1 MAGVSIWGWDIAGFS
16 GEIPSVEL
24 YLRSTQMA
32 CFCPV
37 MQYHSEL
44 HQATECRDRTPW
56 NVAERH
62 GDPRA
67 LTIYRAYAQLRMRL
81 LDYVADEAEALAAV
95 GQPLMRMPALVWPE
109 AHDALLEDPDSY
121 LFGRDLLVCPV
132 LEKGA
137 ETRTVRLP
145 PGDWVDLWSGAAFD
159 GDRWLVA
166 PAPLERIPVFVRA
179 DSPRLDDL
187 LAAAR
192 GFEVTLMYERGA
204 RRWLVLALFLGP
216 SLAGVVLFVAGPI
229 VASLALAFTSWD
241 LLTPPTFVGLRNFER
256 LSRDLEFWAALRHT
270 VTFLAGY
277 VPLVLVAGLAV
288 AVALNG
294 RVPARG
300 VFRAIYFLPVVTSW
314 VAVALVWKWL
324 LNPQFGLVNAWL
336 AQLGIQGP
344 AWLFDPNW
352 AMAVGDPHQRLE
364 GHRLRHG
371 HPARRPAGDPARVLR
386 GGEHRRRDPR
396 QQLRHVTVPLL
407 APAIFFALTISL
419 INSFQVFD
427 QVYVMTGGG
436 PAGATT
442 VLVERIVKQ
451 AFSFSRMGYA
461 SAMSWVLFVLIF
473 ATTFVL
479 SRLQR
484 RWT

>member
-1 MAGVSIWGWDIAGFS
+1 
-16 GEIPSVEL
+16 
-24 YLRSTQMA
+24 
-32 CFCPV
+32 
-37 MQYHSEL
+37 
-44 HQATECRDRTPW
+44 
-56 NVAERH
+56 
-62 GDPRA
+62 
-67 LTIYRAYAQLRMRL
+67 
-81 LDYVADEAEALAAV
+81 
-95 GQPLMRMPALVWPE
+95 
-109 AHDALLEDPDSY
+109 
-121 LFGRDLLVCPV
+121 
-132 LEKGA
+132 
-137 ETRTVRLP
+137 
-145 PGDWVDLWSGAAFD
+145 
-159 GDRWLVA
+159 
-166 PAPLERIPVFVRA
+166 
-179 DSPRLDDL
+179 
-187 LAAAR
+187 
-192 GFEVTLMYERGA
+192 MYERGA

-216 SLAGVVLFVAGPI
+216 SLVGVVLFVAGPI
-229 VASLALAFTSWD
+229 VASLALAFSSWD
-241 LLTPPTFVGLRNFER
+241 LLTPPAFVGLRNFER

-314 VAVALVWKWL
+314 VAVALVWRWL

-336 AQLGIQGP
+336 AQVGVQGP

-352 AMAVGDPHQRLE
+352 AMASVILTSIWKDTGYVMVIL
-364 GHRLRHG
+364 L
-371 HPARRPAGDPARVLR
+371 AGLQGIPRVYYEAADIDGASR
-386 GGEHRRRDPR
+386 A
-396 QQLRHVTVPLL
+396 QQLRYVTVPLL

-473 ATTFVL
+473 ATTFAF

>member
-1 MAGVSIWGWDIAGFS
+1 
-16 GEIPSVEL
+16 
-24 YLRSTQMA
+24 
-32 CFCPV
+32 
-37 MQYHSEL
+37 
-44 HQATECRDRTPW
+44 
-56 NVAERH
+56 
-62 GDPRA
+62 
-67 LTIYRAYAQLRMRL
+67 
-81 LDYVADEAEALAAV
+81 
-95 GQPLMRMPALVWPE
+95 
-109 AHDALLEDPDSY
+109 
-121 LFGRDLLVCPV
+121 
-132 LEKGA
+132 
-137 ETRTVRLP
+137 
-145 PGDWVDLWSGAAFD
+145 
-159 GDRWLVA
+159 
-166 PAPLERIPVFVRA
+166 
-179 DSPRLDDL
+179 
-187 LAAAR
+187 
-192 GFEVTLMYERGA
+192 MYERGA

-216 SLAGVVLFVAGPI
+216 SLIGVVLFVAGPI
-229 VASLALAFTSWD
+229 VASLLLAFTSWD
-241 LLTPPTFVGLRNFER
+241 LLTPPTFVGVRNFER

-277 VPLVLVAGLAV
+277 VPLVLVTGLAV

-300 VFRAIYFLPVVTSW
+300 AFRAVFFLPVVTSW

-336 AQLGIQGP
+336 AQLGVQGP
-344 AWLFDPNW
+344 AWLFDPSW
-352 AMAVGDPHQRLE
+352 AMPSVILTSVWKDTGFVMVIL
-364 GHRLRHG
+364 L
-371 HPARRPAGDPARVLR
+371 AGLQAI
-386 GGEHRRRDPR
+386 PR
-396 QQLRHVTVPLL
+396 EYYEASGIDGATRWQQLVHVTVPLL

-461 SAMSWVLFVLIF
+461 AAMSWVLFVLIF
-473 ATTFVL
+473 VTTFAF

>member
-1 MAGVSIWGWDIAGFS
+1 
-16 GEIPSVEL
+16 
-24 YLRSTQMA
+24 
-32 CFCPV
+32 
-37 MQYHSEL
+37 
-44 HQATECRDRTPW
+44 
-56 NVAERH
+56 
-62 GDPRA
+62 
-67 LTIYRAYAQLRMRL
+67 
-81 LDYVADEAEALAAV
+81 
-95 GQPLMRMPALVWPE
+95 
-109 AHDALLEDPDSY
+109 
-121 LFGRDLLVCPV
+121 
-132 LEKGA
+132 
-137 ETRTVRLP
+137 
-145 PGDWVDLWSGAAFD
+145 
-159 GDRWLVA
+159 
-166 PAPLERIPVFVRA
+166 
-179 DSPRLDDL
+179 
-187 LAAAR
+187 
-192 GFEVTLMYERGA
+192 MYERGV

-216 SLAGVVLFVAGPI
+216 SLVGVVLFVAGPI
-229 VASLALAFTSWD
+229 VASLALAFSSWD
-241 LLTPPTFVGLRNFER
+241 LLTPPAFVGLRNFER

-336 AQLGIQGP
+336 AQVGIQGP
-344 AWLFDPNW
+344 AWLFDPDW
-352 AMAVGDPHQRLE
+352 AMASVILTSIWKDTGYVMVIL
-364 GHRLRHG
+364 L
-371 HPARRPAGDPARVLR
+371 AGLQGIPRVYYEAADIDGASR
-386 GGEHRRRDPR
+386 A